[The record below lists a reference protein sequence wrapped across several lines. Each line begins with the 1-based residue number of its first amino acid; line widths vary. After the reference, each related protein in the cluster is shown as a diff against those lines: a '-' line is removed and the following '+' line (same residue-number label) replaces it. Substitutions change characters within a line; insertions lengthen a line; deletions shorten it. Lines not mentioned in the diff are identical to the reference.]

1 MESIIIKSTSK
12 SSATTDDLELRVS
25 NTTRLIFR
33 PLIIDNWK
41 EHEASVKGTFI
52 FQRKCPKGEWE
63 DYKDLPLSSLRAS
76 EWIKLELKG
85 VEVLELYKRL
95 STLYDVY
102 KQDGIPSGEAQYIRM
117 DQGLGA
123 LLTANE
129 DDLHQLFDNE
139 TEGVA
144 TLISRL
150 LKWLSSSNTPDQ
162 VLGELEKL
170 NITNLQQI
178 RSIVG
183 LSALKASLEIWNEN
197 KDNSS
202 EEFWQNTL
210 EKYSFVLSQVFAYP
224 IIVVKEKAY
233 VGGKS
238 ISNSGGNLVD
248 FLAKNEISNNAVLI
262 EIKTPTTELLG
273 RQYRGNAFSISPE
286 LSGAVV
292 QAANYKSSLQ
302 NQYQSLFHENE
313 MGLEEAFEP
322 ACVVIIGNYSKE
334 INQSVIKKKS
344 LGLFRSH
351 LKDIMI
357 ITYDELFGKVQLLV
371 NLLEGS
377 FENSDSKIEEDDD
390 MPF

>member
-1 MESIIIKSTSK
+1 
-12 SSATTDDLELRVS
+12 
-25 NTTRLIFR
+25 
-33 PLIIDNWK
+33 LIIDNAK

-52 FQRKCPKGEWE
+52 FQKKNRKGEWE
-63 DYKDLPLSSLRAS
+63 DYKDLPLSSLKAS

-85 VEVLELYKRL
+85 IEVLELYKRL
-95 STLYDVY
+95 TSLYNVY
-102 KQDGIPSGEAQYIRM
+102 KQGGIPSGEAQYVRI

-129 DDLHQLFDNE
+129 DELHQLFDNE
-139 TEGVA
+139 TENA
-144 TLISRL
+144 TTLISRL
-150 LKWLSSSNTPDQ
+150 LKWLSASNTPHQ
-162 VLGELEKL
+162 VLRELEKL

-183 LSALKASLEIWNEN
+183 LSALKASLQIWNEN
-197 KDNSS
+197 KNNSD

-224 IIVVKEKAY
+224 VIVVKEKAY

-238 ISNSGGNLVD
+238 IFNRGGNLVD
-248 FLAKNEISNNAVLI
+248 FLAKNEISKNAVLI

-273 RQYRGNAFSISPE
+273 RQYRGNAFSISAE

-302 NQYQSLFHENE
+302 NQYQALFD
-313 MGLEEAFEP
+313 GSDVDVEEAFEP
-322 ACVVIIGNYSKE
+322 ACVVIIGDYSRE
-334 INQSVIKKKS
+334 INRSPVKKKS

-357 ITYDELFGKVQLLV
+357 VTYDELFGKVQLLV

-377 FENSDSKIEEDDD
+377 FENSDTKEDIEDI
-390 MPF
+390 PF

>member
-1 MESIIIKSTSK
+1 MESINIKSTSK
-12 SSATTDDLELRVS
+12 SSATTDDLELRVTT
-25 NTTRLIFR
+25 TTRLIFR
-33 PLIIDNWK
+33 PLIIDNAK
-41 EHEASVKGTFI
+41 EQEASVKGTFI
-52 FQRKCPKGEWE
+52 FQKKNRKGEWE
-63 DYKDLPLSSLRAS
+63 DYKDLPLSSLKAS

-85 VEVLELYKRL
+85 IEVLELYKRL
-95 STLYDVY
+95 SSLYNVY
-102 KQDGIPSGEAQYIRM
+102 KQGGIPSGEAQYVRI

-129 DDLHQLFDNE
+129 DELHQLFDNE
-139 TEGVA
+139 TENA
-144 TLISRL
+144 TTLISRL
-150 LKWLSSSNTPDQ
+150 LKWLSSSNTPHQ
-162 VLGELEKL
+162 VLRELEKL

-183 LSALKASLEIWNEN
+183 LSALKASLQIWNEN
-197 KDNSS
+197 KNNSD

-224 IIVVKEKAY
+224 VIVVKEKAY

-238 ISNSGGNLVD
+238 IFNRGGNLVD
-248 FLAKNEISNNAVLI
+248 FLAKNEISKNAVLI

-273 RQYRGNAFSISPE
+273 RQYRGNAFSISAE
-286 LSGAVV
+286 LSGAVI

-302 NQYQSLFHENE
+302 NQYQALFD
-313 MGLEEAFEP
+313 GSDVDVEEAFEP
-322 ACVVIIGNYSKE
+322 ACVVIIGDYSRE
-334 INQSVIKKKS
+334 INRSPVKKKS

-357 ITYDELFGKVQLLV
+357 VTYDELFGKVQLLV

-377 FENSDSKIEEDDD
+377 FENSDKKEDVEDI
-390 MPF
+390 PF

>member
-1 MESIIIKSTSK
+1 MESIKIKSTSK
-12 SSATTDDLELRVS
+12 SSATTDDLELRVTT
-25 NTTRLIFR
+25 TTRLIFR
-33 PLIIDNWK
+33 PLIIDNAK

-52 FQRKCPKGEWE
+52 FQKKSRNGEWE
-63 DYKDLPLSSLRAS
+63 DYKDLPLSSLKAS

-85 VEVLELYKRL
+85 VEVLVLFKRL
-95 STLYDVY
+95 GSLYNVY
-102 KQDGIPSGEAQYIRM
+102 KQGGIPSGEAQYLRI

-129 DDLHQLFDNE
+129 DELHHLFDNE
-139 TEGVA
+139 TENA
-144 TLISRL
+144 TTLISRL
-150 LKWLSSSNTPDQ
+150 LKWLSSSNTPHQ
-162 VLGELEKL
+162 VLSELEKL

-183 LSALKASLEIWNEN
+183 LSTLKASLQIWNEN
-197 KDNSS
+197 KENSN
-202 EEFWQNTL
+202 EEFWQTTL

-224 IIVVKEKAY
+224 VIVVKEKAY

-238 ISNSGGNLVD
+238 IFNRGGNLVD
-248 FLAKNEISNNAVLI
+248 FLAKNEISKNAVLI

-273 RQYRGNAFSISPE
+273 GQYRGNAFSISAE

-302 NQYQSLFHENE
+302 NQYQALFNGSDVEV
-313 MGLEEAFEP
+313 EEAFEP
-322 ACVVIIGNYSKE
+322 ACVLIIGNYSRE
-334 INQSVIKKKS
+334 INQSPVKKKS

-357 ITYDELFGKVQLLV
+357 VTYDELFGKVQLLV

-377 FENSDSKIEEDDD
+377 FENSDTKEDGEDI
-390 MPF
+390 PF